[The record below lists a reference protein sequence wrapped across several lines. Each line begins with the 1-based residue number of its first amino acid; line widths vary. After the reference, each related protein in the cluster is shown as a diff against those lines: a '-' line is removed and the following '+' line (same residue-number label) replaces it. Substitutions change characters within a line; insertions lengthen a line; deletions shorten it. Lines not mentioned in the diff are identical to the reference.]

1 MTQAIPRRISECPV
15 VIFIAY
21 TVGADA
27 EPRGYSDWLVAVD
40 NPFFNTIPGTRCYA
54 NWRVGKV
61 LSGGPLDWDYFDFQ
75 GLESEADLE
84 KVWFNPD
91 LDAFRAEWLRLWGY
105 GRPKAL
111 DVHRHAYVMRP
122 VTPFPTGPVTGHL
135 RITAGTGTPPEGAM
149 VFRVDGVLRKHF
161 ATGGGPTEGWHS
173 PALQGNPLGV
183 DWMALSYGETEG
195 AVAEAPSVVQNGAV
209 DLTAC
214 LIAEPS
220 AEG

>member
-1 MTQAIPRRISECPV
+1 MTAPTPRRIANCPL

-54 NWRVGKV
+54 NWRVGQV
-61 LSGGPLDWDYFDFQ
+61 LAGGPLDWDYFDFQ
-75 GLESEADLE
+75 GLDSESDLE
-84 KVWFNPD
+84 RVWFNPD

-122 VTPFPTGPVTGHL
+122 VTPFPTGPVPGHL
-135 RITAGTGTPPEGAM
+135 RITAGVGTPPPGAM

-161 ATGGGPTEGWHS
+161 ATGGGPADGWHS
-173 PALQGNPLGV
+173 PASQGNPLGL
-183 DWMALSYGETEG
+183 DWMALTYADDE
-195 AVAEAPSVVQNGAV
+195 VAAAAGTPAAPGGVV
-209 DLTAC
+209 DLTAR
-214 LIAEPS
+214 LIAEPI